1 MKWLRKN
8 SLRRTLI
15 IQLLLCQIGVLMLAA
30 VLLIAFL
37 VKAGLGGVVVDPEVA
52 EIAAR
57 AIERGA
63 DGRLKLVETDELHE
77 LRQSVPDIWFVARD
91 EQGNMISHGPVP
103 EPYRMFGMHLDKVA
117 FADIRDAVPPYS
129 LAAVVRRAS
138 GPAGEFNILA
148 GGRMFSIA
156 YIVLVLSN
164 LLMIPFV
171 ILLVLITVVS
181 IPWIVGRSL
190 SSLSMIVQRAGKIDV
205 DRRGDRLPEAGV
217 PTEVQPLVQAV
228 NGALQRLDEGYE
240 RQQRFMLDAAHEL
253 RTPIAILQT
262 RLETMPESAFRN
274 RLMVDAGRIAALAEQ
289 MLDLQRLDHGRAAFV
304 DVNLVSLCRQVAADL
319 APLAIADGYELSFE
333 ASEDRVIVKGDA
345 SALERAVVNLVQ
357 NAIEHGGQR
366 GLILVRVCGTGL
378 IEVSDQGTGIPFEER
393 ERIFEPFHRLQPRDR
408 GAGLGLN
415 LVREIVGRHGG
426 HVSVSDAPGGG
437 ACFSIAL
444 RIDPAGSGSG
454 NVVPLRR
461 RPAKAAI

>member
-1 MKWLRKN
+1 MLMWLRRN

-15 IQLLLCQIGVLMLAA
+15 IQLLACQIGVLLLAA
-30 VLLIAFL
+30 VLLVAFI
-37 VKAGLGGVVVDPEVA
+37 VNAGLGGVVVDPQVA

-57 AIERGA
+57 AIARNP
-63 DGRLKLVETDELHE
+63 DGSLKFDETEEVAE
-77 LRQSVPDIWFVARD
+77 LRQSVPDLWFVARD
-91 EQGNMISHGPVP
+91 EHGNMISHGPVP
-103 EPYRMFGMHLDKVA
+103 EIYRAFGANLDKVA

-156 YIVLVLSN
+156 YVVLVLSN

-171 ILLVLITVVS
+171 IVLVLITVVS

-190 SSLSMIVQRAGKIDV
+190 ASLSMVAQRARAIDI

-217 PTEVQPLVQAV
+217 PAEVQPLVQAV
-228 NGALQRLDEGYE
+228 NGALHRLDEGYE

-262 RLETMPESAFRN
+262 RLETMADGALRN
-274 RLMVDAGRIAALAEQ
+274 RLLADAGRIAGLAEQ
-289 MLDLQRLDHGRAAFV
+289 MLDLQRLDHARTAFASI
-304 DVNLVSLCRQVAADL
+304 DLVPLCRQVAADL

-333 ASEDRVIVKGDA
+333 AEQRSVIVAGDPG
-345 SALERAVVNLVQ
+345 ALERAVVNLVQ
-357 NAIEHGGQR
+357 NAIEHSGQR
-366 GLILVRVCGTGL
+366 GAILVRVAVDRV
-378 IEVSDQGTGIPFEER
+378 IEVTDEGPGIPQEER

-415 LVREIVGRHGG
+415 LVREIVARHGG
-426 HVSVSDAPGGG
+426 HVSVADAPRGG
-437 ACFSIAL
+437 ACF
-444 RIDPAGSGSG
+444 RI
-454 NVVPLRR
+454 VL
-461 RPAKAAI
+461 